1 VSDVT
6 PARRSQSE
14 RRAATRGALIA
25 AARELF
31 AEYGFAGVGREEIVE
46 RAGVT
51 RGAMYHYF
59 ASKEALFTTAYE
71 EVERDL
77 CDAIAVAAMTTDDPV
92 EQVRLGSAA
101 FLRSAV
107 AGEVRRIVF
116 IDGPAV
122 VDPETRREIGE
133 RYGLGLIREALTA
146 IQAAGRLA
154 TGEAELLA
162 PILMATLHEA
172 AAQIAE
178 GADQQAVTALVN
190 DLLDR
195 ITTRPPKRR
204 TRAK

>member
-1 VSDVT
+1 VSDAT
-6 PARRSQSE
+6 PIRRTQGE
-14 RRAATRGALIA
+14 RRAATRGALLSS
-25 AARELF
+25 ARDLF
-31 AEYGFAGVGREEIVE
+31 ADNGFAAVSREEIVE

-59 ASKEALFTTAYE
+59 ASKEALFTAAYE

-77 CDAIAVAAMTTDDPV
+77 CDAIAVAAMAADDPV
-92 EQVRLGSAA
+92 EQLRLGSAA

-122 VDPETRREIGE
+122 VDPETRRDIES
-133 RYGLGLIREALTA
+133 RYGLGLIQEALQS
-146 IQAAGRLA
+146 IQDAGRLP
-154 TGEAELLA
+154 TGEAQLLA

-172 AAQIAE
+172 ASQIAE
-178 GADQQAVTALVN
+178 GADEQAVTALVN

-195 ITTRPPKRR
+195 ITTPPRKPKR
-204 TRAK
+204 K